1 MTASFSLK
9 KERGGRQ
16 MHSPQTRTRLD
27 WRGPYQTTHAGEA
40 SWHASY
46 PTCVAQ
52 TLLWSVGLGGREK
65 TQTINTD
72 QLAYDAVRRAAD
84 FTQPFQRY

>member
-40 SWHASY
+40 S
-46 PTCVAQ
+46 
-52 TLLWSVGLGGREK
+52 
-65 TQTINTD
+65 
-72 QLAYDAVRRAAD
+72 
-84 FTQPFQRY
+84 